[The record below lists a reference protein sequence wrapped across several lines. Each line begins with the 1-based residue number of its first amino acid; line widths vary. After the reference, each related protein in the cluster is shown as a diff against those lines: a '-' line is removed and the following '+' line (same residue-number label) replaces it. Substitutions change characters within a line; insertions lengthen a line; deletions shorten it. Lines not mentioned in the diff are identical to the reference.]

1 MIIKLVHMKF
11 KERVYLEE
19 PQFLCDKNETT
30 ILPKELMV
38 TSEGHDI
45 VIPAGGGRE
54 ALRFTNL
61 CAAYW
66 AVRCPMYNEAEQL
79 QGLSP
84 KEVMEV
90 LHTLHIP
97 ERSFGERNEIFRK
110 LYRNFIVDSPL
121 IIFAEKEELV
131 ETFPNR
137 LIVPFCEEYN
147 SIDIPIPVQLSIMME
162 VRWDSIT
169 NDYDRN
175 PEKKFEL
182 LSRIKDDDERKKITH
197 FVIDPKAWFS
207 FDIAAPDVA
216 KIIKATLEEAARH
229 NDSENLDEVDFSVGY
244 PAPYNYDERIKYEWM
259 KHPATWEYEE
269 LPDEEKEDWS
279 AEQ

>member
-19 PQFLCDKNETT
+19 PQFLCDENETI

-54 ALRFTNL
+54 PLKFTNL

-66 AVRCPMYNEAEQL
+66 AVRCPAYDEAEQL
-79 QGLSP
+79 QGLNP

-97 ERSFGERNEIFRK
+97 ERSLGEKNGIFCK
-110 LYRNFIVDSPL
+110 LYRNFIEDSPL
-121 IIFAEKEELV
+121 MFSAEREELV

-137 LIVPFCEEYN
+137 LIVPFYEQYN
-147 SIDIPIPVQLSIMME
+147 SIDISIPIQLSIMME
-162 VRWDSIT
+162 VRWDSII

-175 PEKKFEL
+175 PERKFDFL
-182 LSRIKDDDERKKITH
+182 TRIKDEDERKKITH
-197 FVIDPKAWFS
+197 FLIDSKAWFS
-207 FDIAAPDVA
+207 FDIADPDVA
-216 KIIKATLEEAARH
+216 KIIKETIKEAERH
-229 NDSENLDEVDFSVGY
+229 DDYENLDEVDFSVGY
-244 PAPYNYDERIKYEWM
+244 LAPYNYDERTKYGWM
-259 KHPATWEYEE
+259 NHAATREYEE
-269 LPDEEKEDWS
+269 MPDEEKEDWS
-279 AEQ
+279 ADQ